1 MISSLAYVQTLLT
14 IGAFVLQVGSSKP
27 QRVLAASRCELIT
40 VDECKDL
47 PYNDTRLVFYRLF
60 TTTIN
65 ATLQPVNWRKQT
77 HYAKWDRPIKSTTVA
92 RYRAFFSL
100 DFVCR
105 WNALASRLARISI
118 FLLSIPMTSFCNS
131 FLPKVH
137 ANYKIQV

>member
-65 ATLQPVNWRKQT
+65 ATLQPVN
-77 HYAKWDRPIKSTTVA
+77 
-92 RYRAFFSL
+92 
-100 DFVCR
+100 
-105 WNALASRLARISI
+105 
-118 FLLSIPMTSFCNS
+118 
-131 FLPKVH
+131 
-137 ANYKIQV
+137 